1 MNLKSL
7 GFNLHNC
14 EYVTFVA
21 KQCKINSN
29 RNSIIQVVFGTGF
42 DVISGS
48 GGAAVV
54 WRVFSLFQF
63 DEMSCISCISVMTF
77 CSNFRFRY
85 YLEEREKKKVID
97 FGKYS
102 WCFFA
107 RKYGLHT
114 FYSYVPAFSLLYIWN
129 ILPLSVF

>member
-1 MNLKSL
+1 MNSKLF
-7 GFNLHNC
+7 GFNLHSC

-77 CSNFRFRY
+77 FSNFRFRY
-85 YLEEREKKKVID
+85 YLKERVRKKVID
-97 FGKYS
+97 FGKFS
-102 WCFFA
+102 WWFFW
-107 RKYGLHT
+107 KKCGLHNS
-114 FYSYVPAFSLLYIWN
+114 YSYGPGFLWDNFMIHFTY
-129 ILPLSVF
+129 SVF